1 MTENTAMH
9 CEIATFDIA
18 AFCRLAAEAAGAK
31 LCGQR
36 FPRRSLRQW
45 PRRHRE
51 ISYISCFHS
60 SFCGVN
66 SIGFPIPRVLT
77 WTSRAESS
85 DVGTEWKKHLDV
97 SSLTFAKIFLG
108 MYEQGVFAK
117 TLGECEHNLPDLPF
131 THYGNL
137 YYKNDV
143 PVPLRVPTLLEGFPL
158 TTS

>member
-97 SSLTFAKIFLG
+97 SSLTFAKIFL
-108 MYEQGVFAK
+108 
-117 TLGECEHNLPDLPF
+117 DLPF